1 MNTVEVYTKP
11 WCGFCSMVKRLLN
24 NKNISF
30 IEIDVG
36 TNPQLKKAMVE
47 KSNRHTFPQVFLN
60 GEHIGDCMELY
71 DLDRKGLFDKLFL
84 S

>member
-11 WCGFCSMVKRLLN
+11 WCGFCSMIKRLLN
-24 NKNISF
+24 KKNISF

-36 TNPQLKKAMVE
+36 TNPQLKHAMLE
-47 KSNRHTFPQVFLN
+47 KSNRYTFPQVFLN

>member
-1 MNTVEVYTKP
+1 MNNQI
-11 WCGFCSMVKRLLN
+11 KRLLN
-24 NKNISF
+24 KKDISF

-36 TNPQLKKAMVE
+36 TNPQLKQAMVE

-71 DLDRKGLFDKLFL
+71 DLDQKGLFDKLFL
-84 S
+84 N

>member
-71 DLDRKGLFDKLFL
+71 NLDRKSLFDKLFL
-84 S
+84 N

>member
-30 IEIDVG
+30 IEIDVV
-36 TNPQLKKAMVE
+36 TNPQLKQAMLK

-60 GEHIGDCMELY
+60 GEHIGDCIELY

-84 S
+84 N